1 MSFKLYTIKKI
12 LMYFILYKAIFLS
25 INYISVYKNL
35 NLNYVTYVFFKYTQ
49 NAVRFEFCLLNKTSQ
64 KLIRIEFKITFTLI
78 RKGIEI
84 PILSTFDL

>member
-1 MSFKLYTIKKI
+1 MF
-12 LMYFILYKAIFLS
+12 
-25 INYISVYKNL
+25 
-35 NLNYVTYVFFKYTQ
+35 FFKYTQ
-49 NAVRFEFCLLNKTSQ
+49 NSVRFEFCLLNKTSQ